1 MDFGPVGAQRTIASR
16 QRALMR
22 WYKTHGRHHLPW
34 RKTRDPY
41 QILVSEVMLQQTQ
54 VDRVIPYWNKW
65 VRCWPTM
72 QALARAKRAD
82 VIRAWA
88 GLGYNRRAV
97 YLHKLAQRVTRE
109 PSFRRLLHD
118 SPHPPTPPTP
128 HKGRGEMKSIFS
140 PFKLEG
146 EREGVEI
153 AAIVRVLQRLPG
165 IGPYTANALLAF
177 VWNLSAPCVDTNVRR
192 VLAHVIYRR
201 PAIMRMSLPQVM
213 RLAARIIPRG
223 RGRDWNYALMDYG
236 ALVLT
241 ARKIHKWPT
250 PGVGHSRK
258 AERFEGSSR
267 FWRGRIVAV
276 LRDTLRLLSVSDL
289 RSRLAAFGVPPSN
302 LHVLMGALI
311 RDGIVTAVRH
321 RYRLPT
327 S

>member
-1 MDFGPVGAQRTIASR
+1 MISGQVGGRRTRRDR

-22 WYKTHGRHHLPW
+22 WYRRHGRHHLPW

-65 VRCWPTM
+65 VRRWPTM
-72 QALARAKRAD
+72 QAFARAKRAD

-97 YLHKLAQRVTRE
+97 YLHKLAQEFVSDANERQSFAFSHEKAKDMSEWTR
-109 PSFRRLLHD
+109 
-118 SPHPPTPPTP
+118 
-128 HKGRGEMKSIFS
+128 
-140 PFKLEG
+140 
-146 EREGVEI
+146 
-153 AAIVRVLQRLPG
+153 ALQRLPG

-177 VWNLSAPCVDTNVRR
+177 AWNLPTPCVDTNVRR
-192 VLAHVIYRR
+192 VLAYIIYRR

-213 RLAARIIPRG
+213 RLAARVIPKG
-223 RGRDWNYALMDYG
+223 RGRDWNYAFMDYG

-241 ARKIHKWPT
+241 ARDLPNWPT

-276 LRDTLRLLSVSDL
+276 LRDTPRLLSVSDL
-289 RSRLAAFGVPPSN
+289 RSRLAAFGVPPST

-311 RDGIVTAVRH
+311 RDGVVTAVRH

-327 S
+327 T